1 MTPATTTVA
10 APGGAFSLKP
20 LLFTAGVGSMSMMAF
35 VAVVGPMARLLGLQP
50 WHVGAAVTAAGL
62 AWMLMARFWGARSDE
77 VGRRK
82 VLLIALAGFAVSY
95 AALGLFMSAALA
107 LVPAAIISF
116 IGMTAARTAAGGF
129 YAAVPPICA
138 AVVADHT
145 APQERARAMG
155 AVGAA
160 SSLGIVFGPGAAGL
174 LAGWSLSASLIIIS
188 ALPVLAFIAV
198 WRFLPADAPHET
210 RRKSALKLSDPRI
223 RRAVVTAF
231 AAMCGVVVCQV
242 VVGFLALDRF
252 GLSPNEAARTAGI
265 ALAVVGVVLF
275 SAQMVLRRLNW
286 TPSRFIRIGGSVA
299 AVGFVGA
306 AFAATP
312 LQLWA
317 AYGVIAAGMGWVYP
331 SQSALAAN
339 AVEAH
344 EQGAAAGAVGAAQ
357 GLGAVLGPLAGTL
370 AYQAAHG
377 APYAVSAGLIL
388 IAALW
393 PAARL
398 KARAV

>member
-1 MTPATTTVA
+1 MTSATTTVA

-20 LLFTAGVGSMSMMAF
+20 LLFTAGVGSLSMMAF

-50 WHVGAAVTAAGL
+50 WHVGAAVTAAGV
-62 AWMLMARFWGARSDE
+62 AWMLMARFWGVRSDQI
-77 VGRRK
+77 GRRK

-95 AALGLFMSAALA
+95 AALGLFMNAALA
-107 LVPAAIISF
+107 LVPAAVVSF
-116 IGMTAARTAAGGF
+116 LGMTAARTAAGAF
-129 YAAVPPICA
+129 YAAVPPVCA

-145 APQERARAMG
+145 PPAERARAMG

-160 SSLGIVFGPGAAGL
+160 SALGMVVGPGAAGL
-174 LAGWSLSASLIIIS
+174 LAGWSLSAALMIIS

-210 RRKSALKLSDPRI
+210 RRKSVLKLSDVRI

-231 AAMCGVVVCQV
+231 CAMCGVVVCQV

-252 GLSPNEAARTAGI
+252 GLSPNEAARTAGV

-275 SAQMVLRRLNW
+275 ASQMVLRRLSW
-286 TPSRFIRIGGSVA
+286 APSRFIRIGAGIA
-299 AVGFVGA
+299 AVGFIGA
-306 AFAATP
+306 VFAATP
-312 LQLWA
+312 VQLWI

-393 PAARL
+393 PATRL
-398 KARAV
+398 KAHEV